1 MQPLVDEANWMAYE
15 LDRKIQFNIKISNK
29 AQDGNSIAPA
39 NMQLMTEIVILVANL
54 EDKTTY
60 EWTTDKFENRV
71 FMMRDMLEEFYENDE
86 LPKVDKE
93 LDPFW
98 DPPNMG
104 KNKTDRLKGVEFKK
118 NVADD

>member
-1 MQPLVDEANWMAYE
+1 MDEANWMAYE
-15 LDRKIQFNIKISNK
+15 LERKIQFNIKISNK
-29 AQDGNSIAPA
+29 AEDGNSIAPA
-39 NMQLMTEIVILVANL
+39 NIQLMTEIVILVANL

-71 FMMRDMLEEFYENDE
+71 FMIRDMLEEFYENDE
-86 LPKVDKE
+86 LPEVNKE

-104 KNKTDRLKGVEFKK
+104 KNKTDRLKGV
-118 NVADD
+118 